1 MARQFDASEIE
12 ALKYYVYVYSDPRN
26 DRPFYIGKGY
36 GNRAF
41 AHLTEDS
48 DSAKVARIREIRKS
62 GHEPNIEV
70 LAFGLDETTAF
81 KVEAAAIDL
90 IGFENLTNRVVGH
103 GAKRFG
109 RMGMDEVHG
118 KLSSKPIEVFDDDC
132 VLIRIN
138 DSYADSAKQTAMDL
152 YDATRGI
159 WRVSLA
165 SANNAKY
172 ALAIFGGVVRE
183 VYQIA
188 AWLPA
193 EATMYVE
200 QDRNYEPTDRFEF
213 VGRIADQEIRT
224 RYRWKSVAHFFKRG
238 AANPIMY
245 VGPHRDP
252 VAAVSVI
259 SDPASEAS
267 VTTEVSVDDT
277 VIVAA
282 RAAYGDYLDAGAYIC
297 QPERYF
303 RETATHLGF
312 YATQEIKPEIAE
324 ILYVEESVIFSAA
337 EAADRLASAHADV
350 RRVGELIQGQLARGS
365 RIDGEA
371 YKVML
376 LSPTDDDRTVRL
388 PVPIRN
394 DKVTSTGKS
403 WGWTLSQRYTSLAA
417 LSRGPATTS
426 LLDSDDD
433 EDGED

>member
-1 MARQFDASEIE
+1 MGQQFDASEIE
-12 ALKYYVYVYSDPRN
+12 ALKYYVYVYTDPRN

-48 DSAKVARIREIRKS
+48 DSAKVARIREIRKE

-159 WRVSLA
+159 WRMSLA
-165 SANNAKY
+165 SAKKAKY
-172 ALAIFGGVVRE
+172 ALAIYGGVVRE

-193 EATMYVE
+193 EATMYVD
-200 QDRNYEPTDRFEF
+200 QDRNYSPTDRFEF
-213 VGRIADQEIRT
+213 VGRIAGDEVRN

-245 VGPHRDP
+245 VGPHRNP
-252 VAAVSVI
+252 AVAAEATVDVS
-259 SDPASEAS
+259 ASPTLAI
-267 VTTEVSVDDT
+267 DDT

-282 RAAYGDYLDAGAYIC
+282 RSAYGEYLDAAAYIC

-303 RETATHLGF
+303 RDSVTHLGF
-312 YATQEIKPEIAE
+312 YAAQEIKPEIAE
-324 ILYVEESVIFSAA
+324 ILYVEESVIFSADEA
-337 EAADRLASAHADV
+337 ESRLGSAHPDV
-350 RRVGELIQGQLARGS
+350 RKVGELIRDLLSSGGRDA
-365 RIDGEA
+365 GEA

-376 LSPTDDDRTVRL
+376 LSPSGEERTVHL
-388 PVPIRN
+388 PAPIRN
-394 DKVTSTGKS
+394 DKVTATGKP
-403 WGWTLSQRYTSLAA
+403 WGWTLGQRYTSLNA
-417 LSRGPATTS
+417 LRRGPSTTS
-426 LLDSDDD
+426 QLESAGD
-433 EDGED
+433 ELS